1 MLFAIIILA
10 AIVVASIYVSRKTN
24 KSTPTTVI
32 APSIHEEI
40 AKTVEEAKSQ
50 SPIVDETPKVAPK
63 TTPKVAPKMDAKP
76 KTQAK
81 PKAPKKKTVDA

>member
-1 MLFAIIILA
+1 MLFAIIILVL
-10 AIVVASIYVSRKTN
+10 VVATAIYVSKKIN
-24 KSTPTTVI
+24 SSTSTTVI

-63 TTPKVAPKMDAKP
+63 VAPKMDAKP

-81 PKAPKKKTVDA
+81 PKAPKKKTADA